1 MSCDPECISWCTRQP
16 GNKACAFGPA
26 PSLSLDV
33 GPAAADETEALAVLC
48 VTLASQP
55 LSLLLTLEMLLIWGG
70 GASYL
75 GKVGG
80 LGRAVGSDRDEALW
94 GLPVAQILLLWVEVR
109 LEI

>member
-1 MSCDPECISWCTRQP
+1 MCH
-16 GNKACAFGPA
+16 FGEPA
-26 PSLSLDV
+26 SLP
-33 GPAAADETEALAVLC
+33 PAHVRDAADLG
-48 VTLASQP
+48 
-55 LSLLLTLEMLLIWGG
+55 GG
-70 GASYL
+70 GASYI